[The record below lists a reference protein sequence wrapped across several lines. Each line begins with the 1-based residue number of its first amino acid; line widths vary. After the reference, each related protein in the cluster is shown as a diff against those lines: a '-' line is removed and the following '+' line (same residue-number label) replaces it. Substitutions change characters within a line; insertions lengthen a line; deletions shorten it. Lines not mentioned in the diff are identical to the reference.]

1 MNQNVRKSCL
11 LVLTALIW
19 GIAFVAQTT
28 GGDTVGAF
36 SFNCIRSLIGG
47 IVLIPLSMCSI
58 QRQTK
63 SQRPLPKR
71 KHCLPA
77 ASPVAA

>member
-1 MNQNVRKSCL
+1 MKQNVRNSCL

-47 IVLIPLSMCSI
+47 IVLIPVIHVLDTK
-58 QRQTK
+58 TK
-63 SQRPLPKR
+63 SQRPLLKR

-77 ASPVAA
+77 ASPAAA